1 MIKGL
6 SQNDEMVPVYL
17 VWIKVGATFAHLF
30 AHVFYLE
37 NLCENLAFCKN
48 QVFAHVFSAFYMSKK
63 LFTKRQWN
71 GQYCNI
77 YPYLSVIKVSDSEGD
92 CVYEKEQYQIYFRNN
107 FGFGMLCNR
116 GIFVIRM
123 QGI

>member
-1 MIKGL
+1 
-6 SQNDEMVPVYL
+6 MVPVYL

-92 CVYEKEQYQIYFRNN
+92 CVYEKEQYQLYFRNN
-107 FGFGMLCNR
+107 CGFGMLCNCSV
-116 GIFVIRM
+116 FVIRM

>member
-1 MIKGL
+1 
-6 SQNDEMVPVYL
+6 MVPVYL
-17 VWIKVGATFAHLF
+17 VGIKASATFAHLF
-30 AHVFYLE
+30 AHVFCLE
-37 NLCENLAFCKN
+37 NLCENIAFCKN

-77 YPYLSVIKVSDSEGD
+77 YPALSVIKVSDSEGD

-107 FGFGMLCNR
+107 CGIGMLCN
-116 GIFVIRM
+116 GSVFVIRM

>member
-17 VWIKVGATFAHLF
+17 VWIKVGATFAHL
-30 AHVFYLE
+30 
-37 NLCENLAFCKN
+37 
-48 QVFAHVFSAFYMSKK
+48 FAHVFSAFYMSKK

-107 FGFGMLCNR
+107 CGFGMLCNR